1 MVNKARTKT
10 LLDDLSPVKATLMD
24 IQLMLNVSSKEVAR
38 LVTEGILKKDTR
50 GTYDFLF
57 SMKGYIAY
65 LQARSGMRGTRTGAP
80 TDYAEERARLT
91 KAQADKGEMEAA
103 LMAGQLVHVE
113 QLTTEWETMLMS
125 MKAKLVAI
133 PSKVAT
139 LVADEDNPA
148 IIQSIIDDYM
158 REALQELANYG
169 DGTGVSKTDPAAGDE
184 SPDTAPE
191 TDSKPVGRRRKAT

>member
-1 MVNKARTKT
+1 MANKPRTRT
-10 LLDDLSPVKATLMD
+10 ILDDLAPMKATLMD
-24 IQLMLNVSSKEVAR
+24 MQLMLGISSHEVAR
-38 LVTEGILKKDTR
+38 LVGESVLKKDTR
-50 GTYDFLF
+50 GVYDFLY
-57 SMKGYIAY
+57 SMKGYIGY
-65 LQARSGMRGTRTGAP
+65 LQARSGMRGLRSGAP
-80 TDYAEERARLT
+80 TDYAEERARMT
-91 KAQADKGEMEAA
+91 KAQADKHEMEAA
-103 LMAGQLVHVE
+103 VMAGTLVDIE

-169 DGTGVSKTDPAAGDE
+169 SGTGVSETDSAQGDE
-184 SPDTAPE
+184 SPDPAPE
-191 TDSKPVGRRRKAT
+191 TDSKPVGRRRKAA